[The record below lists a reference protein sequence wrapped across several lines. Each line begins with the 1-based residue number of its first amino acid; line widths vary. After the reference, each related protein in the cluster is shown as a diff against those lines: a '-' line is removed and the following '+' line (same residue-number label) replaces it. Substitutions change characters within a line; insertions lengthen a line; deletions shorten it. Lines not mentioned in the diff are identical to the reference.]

1 MAAMD
6 LGLTIALVVA
16 LLLALWAA
24 RWAYRRD
31 QEKRR
36 RQRRALSSAGVR
48 SASAR
53 SDMRAYDDTSTLQD
67 HLARRARPAPPPAP
81 PPARP
86 PASQR
91 GGRPR

>member
-1 MAAMD
+1 MD
-6 LGLTIALVVA
+6 LGLSSALLVV
-16 LLLALWAA
+16 LLLALWVA

-31 QEKRR
+31 QEKQR
-36 RQRRALSSAGVR
+36 RQRRSLSSAGIR

-86 PASQR
+86 PASER
-91 GGRPR
+91 GGRSR